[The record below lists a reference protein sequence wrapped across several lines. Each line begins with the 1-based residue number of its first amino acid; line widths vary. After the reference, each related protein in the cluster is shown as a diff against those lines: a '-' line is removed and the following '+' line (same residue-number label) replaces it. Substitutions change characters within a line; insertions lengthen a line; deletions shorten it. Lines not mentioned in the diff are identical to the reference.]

1 MEDVLTPSSD
11 GVQAAFAVTIA
22 SEGPAAWVERSVAL
36 PGSNEGFVFGVRP
49 EFSAHYGVAD
59 DRFAPRPT
67 TNDVFAAA
75 VASCTT
81 GTFVGTLESRGI
93 ARAAD
98 SASAS
103 VDVDMGPAGADGSSI
118 VRSID
123 VTFHIRVPE
132 ESRALVERVHG
143 FFDKACWLSQTV
155 VGSRCRVSSVLHFE
169 EAS

>member
-36 PGSNEGFVFGVRP
+36 PGSNEGF
-49 EFSAHYGVAD
+49 
-59 DRFAPRPT
+59 
-67 TNDVFAAA
+67 
-75 VASCTT
+75 
-81 GTFVGTLESRGI
+81 
-93 ARAAD
+93 
-98 SASAS
+98 
-103 VDVDMGPAGADGSSI
+103 